1 MTGGCTLGKPKD
13 TFWHWLQYAGVRIA
27 DALFVCLPWGA
38 ARWFAR
44 RMGDMGRVLDGS
56 TRKKEMIQN
65 IRAAFPE
72 MTEPQAR
79 AVAWECY
86 RWLSESILDFRK
98 FIQVMSKGQADGKL
112 TTSGRELLDESERS
126 TGMIFVSGHLGAWE
140 LGGIASAAVGY
151 PVLSFARSR
160 SNPWMET
167 YLRRLRESTG
177 QRIIS
182 TKGAT
187 RRAIEVLREGQN
199 IALLIDQDARS
210 RGMFVEFFGRP
221 ASTQTSVA
229 RLSLYTGAPVA
240 LVCARRVPGENRF
253 HMSISEVIYPD
264 RNAPRRQEVFRIT
277 QRCTKLLE
285 DFIRERPVEWLW
297 FHHRWKTF
305 PGKYADP
312 GWSKPRYRSNG
323 QTVPVQRWGNSM
335 LPASSERDVKA
346 AQGSGGPASDG

>member
-1 MTGGCTLGKPKD
+1 MGKPKNR
-13 TFWHWLQYAGVRIA
+13 FWYWLQYVGVRIA
-27 DALFVCLPWGA
+27 DALLVCLPWGA
-38 ARWFAR
+38 ARWLAR
-44 RMGDMGRVLDGS
+44 RMGDLGRLLDRS

-72 MTEPQAR
+72 MTAPQAR

-86 RWLSESILDFRK
+86 RWLPESILDFRK
-98 FIQVMSKGQADGKL
+98 FMQVMSKGKAEGLL
-112 TTSGRELLDESERS
+112 TTSGEELLDGSERS
-126 TGMIFVSGHLGAWE
+126 TGVIFVSGHLGAWE

-177 QRIIS
+177 QRILNIN
-182 TKGAT
+182 GAT
-187 RRAIEVLREGQN
+187 RRAIEALREGQN

-210 RGMFVEFFGRP
+210 SGMFVEFFGRP
-221 ASTQTSVA
+221 ASTVTSVA
-229 RLSLYTGAPVA
+229 RMSIYTGAPVA
-240 LVCARRVPGENRF
+240 LVCARRVPGKNRF
-253 HMSISEVIYPD
+253 HMSISEVVYPD

-285 DFIRERPVEWLW
+285 DFIRERPAEWLW
-297 FHHRWKTF
+297 FHRRWKTF

-312 GWSKPRYRSNG
+312 ARSEPWYRPSG
-323 QTVPVQRWGNSM
+323 EAVPVQRWGNAM
-335 LPASSERDVKA
+335 LPASGERDAKVP
-346 AQGSGGPASDG
+346 QGSGGPALDG